1 MTNEYTPGAP
11 AEGGYSTG
19 GTTGTGYTTG
29 GTTENESST
38 GGTADA
44 AREQAGNVGR
54 DAAESAKNVAGT
66 AKEEVGNVVSESTK
80 QAKALYEE
88 ARGQLTEQAGAQ
100 QERVASGLRTIGEQL
115 TRMADSSDQPG
126 MASDLVSQLASRTSS
141 VASWLD
147 GRDPGTV
154 VSDVKN
160 FARRKPGTFIAVSA
174 VAGLVA
180 GRLVK
185 SLASS
190 AADEKAAEGTTPAST
205 TPVAPATYVTETPLY
220 DEVRPTA
227 TTDFEPTATG
237 TAGFGGTTADGRQ
250 L

>member
-1 MTNEYTPGAP
+1 MTNEYTAGAP
-11 AEGGYSTG
+11 SEGG
-19 GTTGTGYTTG
+19 
-29 GTTENESST
+29 SSI
-38 GGTADA
+38 GDTAGA
-44 AREQAGNVGR
+44 AREQAGNVGH

-190 AADEKAAEGTTPAST
+190 AADEKAAEASAPAAPTSTPV
-205 TPVAPATYVTETPLY
+205 VAPAAYDAEVPTYGTETPVF
-220 DEVRPTA
+220 DTVRPA
-227 TTDFEPTATG
+227 GTTGFETT
-237 TAGFGGTTADGRQ
+237 TTADGRQ